1 MQQNAYL
8 CATKATQKIYCI
20 KDFIHLLAKVGGF
33 LLLKNMRNA
42 LRNNKCLVA

>member
-20 KDFIHLLAKVGGF
+20 KNHDHLLAKVGGF
-33 LLLKNMRNA
+33 LGKTNA
-42 LRNNKCLVA
+42 TRCANFII

>member
-20 KDFIHLLAKVGGF
+20 KNHDHLLAKVGGF
-33 LLLKNMRNA
+33 FRQNERNA
-42 LRNNKCLVA
+42 LRKIYHLVA